1 MGRMSSVIH
10 SPKFGTGYP
19 HSPKFGT
26 KSEYDMGLT
35 VTKNHSPKFGTCH
48 PHSRDRGKCPQAHLI
63 LLGVAKNKVIL
74 RSFMLILV
82 LVADLLTDVKNE
94 P

>member
-1 MGRMSSVIH
+1 MRV
-10 SPKFGTGYP
+10 FCC
-19 HSPKFGT
+19 
-26 KSEYDMGLT
+26 
-35 VTKNHSPKFGTCH
+35 NHLLIFLLV
-48 PHSRDRGKCPQAHLI
+48 QAHLI